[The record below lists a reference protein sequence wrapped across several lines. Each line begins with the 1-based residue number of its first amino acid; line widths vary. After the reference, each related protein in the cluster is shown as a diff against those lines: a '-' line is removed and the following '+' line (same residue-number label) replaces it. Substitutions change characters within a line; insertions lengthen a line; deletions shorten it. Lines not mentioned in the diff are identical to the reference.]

1 MFIVLF
7 LQELNDLLQTLLGIG
22 ESIPHKERLQHI
34 KPETMATSGIELL
47 SFLNSCMF
55 SLSGIA
61 ITVSTPLGTA
71 IRFSTGKIE
80 MHLTNTSHPI
90 VATPIGPLTPKT
102 QFSLVG
108 RVEIDMTLALGYL
121 QDVGPDV
128 VDDLCELA
136 HFKTRISIRN
146 TFENIARSSIPGA
159 DKSREGAEPSINE
172 AEPTVEVDTFLIN
185 ILSPHLYIQSRAVEQ
200 AILFWLNCKSVYT
213 YWQNERKEL
222 TAEVTRNIPT
232 SLHNYMHS
240 TTHES
245 SPSVQTPERKTHSNR
260 SIKSITIH
268 ELHAQ
273 YVHVQQLAVACFYT
287 TSLLN

>member
-80 MHLTNTSHPI
+80 MHLTNTSHPV

-159 DKSREGAEPSINE
+159 DESREGAEPSINE

-222 TAEVTRNIPT
+222 TAEVTWNNDYLYQLACLITCTVPHMKVHRLFKHPREKHTPT
-232 SLHNYMHS
+232 DQSNQSPYMNYMYIC
-240 TTHES
+240 T
-245 SPSVQTPERKTHSNR
+245 
-260 SIKSITIH
+260 
-268 ELHAQ
+268 
-273 YVHVQQLAVACFYT
+273 T
-287 TSLLN
+287 TSCCLLLYN

>member
-1 MFIVLF
+1 MTYILPP
-7 LQELNDLLQTLLGIG
+7 QELNDLLQTLLGIG
-22 ESIPHKERLQHI
+22 ESIPHRERLKHI
-34 KPETMATSGIELL
+34 KPEAIAGGGMELL
-47 SFLNSCMF
+47 SFLDSCQF

-80 MHLTNTSHPI
+80 MHLTNTSHTD
-90 VATPIGPLTPKT
+90 VATPTGSLIPRT

-136 HFKTRISIRN
+136 NFKTRISIRN
-146 TFENIARSSIPGA
+146 TFESLARSSIPGA
-159 DKSREGAEPSINE
+159 TETSEPELTPSE
-172 AEPTVEVDTFLIN
+172 AGSDVKEVEPTIEVDTFLIN

-213 YWQNERKEL
+213 YWQNERKQL
-222 TAEVTRNIPT
+222 TAEVSVYPKPVDSEELERVPQTC
-232 SLHNYMHS
+232 SL
-240 TTHES
+240 
-245 SPSVQTPERKTHSNR
+245 
-260 SIKSITIH
+260 
-268 ELHAQ
+268 
-273 YVHVQQLAVACFYT
+273 
-287 TSLLN
+287 

>member
-1 MFIVLF
+1 MATPLLHTNYIMSRTSLKLSPLT

-22 ESIPHKERLQHI
+22 ESIPHRERLKHI
-34 KPETMATSGIELL
+34 KPEAVANDGLQLL
-47 SFLNSCMF
+47 SFLDSCQF

-80 MHLTNTSHPI
+80 VHLTNTSHPI

-136 HFKTRISIRN
+136 NFKTRISIRN
-146 TFENIARSSIPGA
+146 TFENIAKSSIPGA
-159 DKSREGAEPSINE
+159 EENKEAEPAVNE

-213 YWQNERKEL
+213 YWQNERKQL
-222 TAEVTRNIPT
+222 TAEVFY
-232 SLHNYMHS
+232 LVA
-240 TTHES
+240 S
-245 SPSVQTPERKTHSNR
+245 SPAM
-260 SIKSITIH
+260 
-268 ELHAQ
+268 L
-273 YVHVQQLAVACFYT
+273 F
-287 TSLLN
+287 

>member
-1 MFIVLF
+1 M
-7 LQELNDLLQTLLGIG
+7 
-22 ESIPHKERLQHI
+22 
-34 KPETMATSGIELL
+34 ELL
-47 SFLNSCMF
+47 SFLDSCQF

-80 MHLTNTSHPI
+80 MHLTNTSHPA
-90 VATPIGPLTPKT
+90 VATPTGPLTPRT

-159 DKSREGAEPSINE
+159 TRTSE
-172 AEPTVEVDTFLIN
+172 AELTPSETGSDTKEPEPTIEVDTFLIN

-213 YWQNERKEL
+213 YWQNERKLL
-222 TAEVTRNIPT
+222 TAEVSRY
-232 SLHNYMHS
+232 SKFV
-240 TTHES
+240 ES
-245 SPSVQTPERKTHSNR
+245 K
-260 SIKSITIH
+260 
-268 ELHAQ
+268 
-273 YVHVQQLAVACFYT
+273 QLSFI
-287 TSLLN
+287 S